1 MFYSFKELKQQSVD
15 SLTKEKKMSTSQ
27 IVMKCQKKNIQIVL
41 KMKPA
46 ETIMSVLDRPLVVI
60 ESTTAQ
66 PPSRNKICGP
76 FLSLF

>member
-46 ETIMSVLDRPLVVI
+46 ETIMMFAPWWLSRVLQHDPLPETRSV
-60 ESTTAQ
+60 A
-66 PPSRNKICGP
+66 
-76 FLSLF
+76 LF

>member
-1 MFYSFKELKQQSVD
+1 
-15 SLTKEKKMSTSQ
+15 
-27 IVMKCQKKNIQIVL
+27 MKCQKKNIQIVL